1 MIPDI
6 TELNFPKKDGKQY
19 ATLTQAT
26 VNIADMGE
34 KTITTQVKIDGD
46 IVPDFSFDWAVE
58 FQGEKYI
65 MPLRIPQGAKGNE
78 SLKSQIDL
86 TFQHWAIYQL
96 KRWPFVTIQQI
107 AAGTY
112 LPDEEVATV
121 SLNLGDLCKL
131 FGQVLEYYYGGA
143 ITIDLNPAW
152 QYDKTATVITISHT
166 KIWNVLID
174 AFHDKYGVR
183 WEIKPASDNSNTV
196 KGGERYVIR
205 VGYPTTEV
213 DHIFEYGFEGG
224 LLKVERQVQS
234 EEIHNMLKG
243 RGGETN
249 IPFRYFKDTDPNN
262 EDFRPDPDWVEE
274 LANIPFKNLMPA
286 TFRSYVQGWKAAH
299 ISKYPGYTAVGES
312 NAYAPWAWEK
322 GYTDTKFDPVEF
334 VADEITINPTEGDKQ
349 VEILPGYSPYVKK
362 GSSLD
367 KYGPLPDTLD
377 NNDDIYP
384 TLQGTGLD
392 IAVAVEQIESDDV
405 TGSTESDARIE
416 DKTYPD
422 IIKKNVPQGHA
433 TAADVSKRTYFTV
446 PTGKKANI
454 EGYAGAKAYNPQNHE
469 DKSAHIAELDYTI
482 KVFNAATGEERSASG
497 IPAGNWYFTVEYSFN
512 NTSPEALNVTLS
524 FNEVKITSATPS
536 DKWRNTFDIWVKNIW
551 DSTKLSTETDAQY
564 AERVWKPVLGDREKN
579 TAKVVFTSGALVHE
593 DYEFTIVGFPVPDS
607 SKTYEGE
614 QSHWRITL
622 AKSKAELEATGLYV
636 PSTQKQGKAGDT
648 FVLTGTEM
656 AHVPYVVDAEVRQ
669 ADWLKDQLGEVKEI
683 KPTAVVTTDRV
694 RLNNEGKPNALINQ
708 LRVGNSLRLFD
719 QRFFNEEGKA
729 YETLYLQSITYTY
742 REPSSDD
749 AALNPDV
756 EIVLGNE
763 YTTSAN
769 PVSMMQGEISAL
781 QRQVGSISNIEQIV
795 RAVGDKLYLRK
806 DGISDRSLSPTQFFS
821 LLTSGDFRAGLI
833 GGAGWGF
840 FKDENGN
847 WVLEADR
854 VNVRQEM
861 SVNTL
866 VINQAEG
873 RGGMEI
879 DTAAY
884 IRETTR
890 VEETDNGYICY
901 FDQKGGSV
909 ANLFHVDDVAYC
921 NQWTPENS
929 DLKFYK
935 RRVIAVGADYVTL
948 TKPLSEVQRPDDWP
962 DCGVNG
968 TGIPAE
974 GDNIIHYGNYTDKT
988 RQYVKVRD
996 VVGGGYER
1004 YIEGLDSVNAT
1015 GDEYY
1020 FVGRQSGMY
1029 NGRPRFYL
1037 GDSAGYVKWEN
1048 GKLVVK
1054 GSISSLS
1061 TLDDGT
1067 TLGDAIGGKIE
1078 DTDVL
1083 YITHTSATSAPALPT
1098 LKPDGT
1104 IANYNGW
1111 QTTAPTWQQGRYIWQ
1126 TTYVRKGNGTA
1137 YFAATA
1143 CISGRDGAGYS
1154 NNLLRNSD
1162 FHDGARYFTPQV
1174 NVTVDTGMTLDGRNS
1189 LKNAQSGHTSNKY
1202 LGWCYDEDHSGPL
1215 SYMAAK
1221 PGDRFTVSAW
1231 VYTEDRDAID
1241 NGCNLGIYFR
1251 DANGRLKT
1259 AQTDCVPSRNGEWQH
1274 VSLMSAVA
1282 PEGTTMVE
1290 FRAGIVRN
1298 GTIWFNGIKAE
1309 YGANPNPVWTPYAE
1323 GVGIA
1328 SITEQYYLSTSR
1340 TALTGGSWSDTRQPW
1355 VAGRYYWTRS
1365 KITYTDGKITYTDG
1379 VCVTGE
1385 AGTSILARYSADG
1398 NTGWHTS
1405 PLPDDRYMQTST
1417 DGGATWSPAYLISA
1431 SGYTNNLLL
1440 KSGESVENSHYNVA
1454 IYNLSEK
1461 PIVGKTYTLTL
1472 WGELGDGKTKFQA
1485 YNSGGSIS
1493 LANLVKA
1500 SDGVY
1505 SAVLKWRNNSV
1516 NGTVAS
1522 DKSVYIYATPSSITT
1537 PSRIDRIKLE
1547 EGDNPTPVW
1556 TPAASEMQGGYPV
1569 FQWAKNS
1576 DASTAPT
1583 SGWQNT
1589 PLTALPGEYVW
1600 IRTGVVIPPATAPA
1614 TWDPAVRLTGDHGAD
1629 GSDVYRLDLSNEMAG
1644 VVCDADGNVTGAYPA
1659 CTAKVYKGATLLTGG
1674 VTYSIPQKTGI
1685 TTATISTAGVITLG
1699 GLTADKA
1706 EITVRAVTAG
1716 LTLESVMTVYK
1727 VKPGKD
1733 GDSVTVSSTSVTYQA
1748 SANGTNTPT
1757 GTWLSAIPTVPAGQY
1772 LWTRTIV
1779 TYSDGKSTTTY
1790 SVSRQ
1795 GADGL
1800 KYTNNLLCN
1809 SDFKDGTRFYQLHAN
1824 VTLDTSRVLDGRYSV
1839 KSSQSGSTTQT
1850 YAGLIYHDTGKTGDF
1865 YPAKPGDRFTLSVW
1879 TYTDDRD
1886 ALNEGGYMEI
1896 WFRSASGRIKGAN
1909 RDAECKPTANGVWQ
1923 HFHCIS
1929 AVAPEGTISVEFRAH
1944 VRRDGTLWFN
1954 GMKAEYGS
1962 NDNPVWTPYAEGVT
1976 IASKSVTYARTTTAT
1991 QPSDAAFT
1999 AQSIGALGLGAG
2011 DYMWV
2016 KTEVTYSDGTA
2027 TKSYNVSRVGT
2038 DGTVG
2043 QPGPPG
2049 DDGKTSYVHFAY
2061 ASGITGSLPHP
2072 ASVTDFR
2079 TTAFAGAK
2087 YIGVCTDYNQAD
2099 PITDVGNTYEWSE
2112 YRGADA
2118 VVYQIEPSVDKVVR
2132 DFDGTLSPTL
2142 LTCSVYKTTGA
2153 SARTLTAEKTLKY
2166 QRLPDGLS
2174 GTLPHISGVS
2184 AAVQLLATT
2193 EEVVFELYDG
2203 TTLLDHERV
2212 PVLTDARDI
2221 ELGGQNLLKNT
2232 NRGPMGW
2239 QTAVWNGNATAEQ
2252 TGAIKAATAP
2262 DGKGVLMTLDG
2273 GLNEDGTALYDPMHT
2288 TYQAQYAVPAGT
2300 LEGGRR
2306 YVLSLLIGA
2315 VTGPAYLQVSLN
2327 RKGFSSVR
2335 VNYLTTITAPTSPD
2349 EMVRLEIP
2357 FTTPSGT
2364 TLTSGEVTDEAFYKE
2379 KELGIS
2385 VYIRPKSAAD
2395 VWQSFTVRDMQLE
2408 RGNVATAYRPHI
2420 NDTSYLVE
2428 ALPGQTKFNG
2438 GLGLTSRIL
2447 LGEFD
2452 TTDPDNP
2459 VLETIRAGING
2470 VMMPNE
2476 RGGGMVWWGGGSPK
2490 DTADYPDD
2498 DDAATSAT
2506 RMDGTA
2512 YFAGNT
2518 VRFGKNFAEI
2528 GDSLRLDDDGL
2539 KLIKDNEVRLR
2550 VTDASV
2556 ENFAQPTQEAVI
2568 TIPAVTLSFRFE
2580 TDLDDNAYGPHVL
2593 RAITGGEHITLGGGR
2608 EVPAN
2613 SAFDLGLSFELNAP
2627 QATFIPQF
2635 EVYVDLYNSAGALV
2649 SRTMC
2654 EQTRSKST
2662 PAGIT
2667 IRFTASVHTTL
2678 PKGSYWMRLWRG
2690 SANLP
2695 DQGAMLSLSAPVAA
2709 AGGITP
2715 GLKNCTILAPDGFL
2729 TTWNQAVILAKKDR
2743 IMLRVGSSSV
2753 IINDSMCSL
2762 ISHNYGFRVSIWGIM
2777 KTTAYDPNNDGANW
2791 VITDK

>member
-1 MIPDI
+1 MVITIYDRYGNPKVEVAPNDSSTQATEIQGDNVLTLSFTHYERIDLDVDDYADFEGERYWLCEQYRPKQINTRQWAYDIKLYGIEELIRNILVIKKVDNEEDPVFTLTAPPRDHVAMIVACMNDGMGTDDWKVGQVDGTENIVIDYFGKYCDEALREIGEKVGTEYWVEGQTVNVCRCEHGEPVILGYDKGLTGIEPSKANNVKFYTRLYPVGSSRNIDPEKYGHSRLQLPTGQKYVEINADKYGRVDHYEESAFADIYPRRIGEISSVRSEVRTGEDGKPFTIYYFKDNGLTFDPNDYEIGGLVKRVSFQEGSELAGLGSEEDGTYYFDVNYNSSTCEFEIITIWPYDDDTQLPGDKLVPKAGDKYILWHLRMPDEYYALAEAEFMDAVNKYNEEHALDITVFKASTDHVWIEDNDVDLFVGRRVRLESEQYFPGIGYRDSRITRITRKVNMPSCMDIEIGDALGRTSKRKFADDIAEAKSYAQSIKTSLSLPDI
-6 TELNFPKKDGKQY
+6 IRTGDKTRPTDNNLFSARRSMSEFFSKTKDDRTPYKMSTDKAFEVGRYVPGASGGIFGMDKETGDSFAEVARLYVRVRAFFEELTVIKAGVLAGKQY
-19 ATLTQAT
+19 ITPGGGVRCTKVEEVKDANGAVTAYRCYFLSEQ
-26 VNIADMGE
+26 DGE
-34 KTITTQVKIDGD
+34 KTETKIIAGD
-46 IVPDFSFDWAVE
+46 QAIAEMFNAKAGTSNKVSNHRYWRLVTAVDNDAYTDDSGNHYGYIE
-58 FQGEKYI
+58 LSATDCEKDSD
-65 MPLRIPQGAKGNE
+65 IPQADDEICQLGNRNDATRQAAMVFSTVDADAPSIKLYSGINSY
-78 SLKSQIDL
+78 SLADKAVVSFGKDPVTGQIFFRL
-86 TFQHWAIYQL
+86 
-96 KRWPFVTIQQI
+96 
-107 AAGTY
+107 GTSSARHY
-112 LPDEEVATV
+112 
-121 SLNLGDLCKL
+121 
-131 FGQVLEYYYGGA
+131 LEY
-143 ITIDLNPAW
+143 TQD
-152 QYDKTATVITISHT
+152 
-166 KIWNVLID
+166 
-174 AFHDKYGVR
+174 
-183 WEIKPASDNSNTV
+183 
-196 KGGERYVIR
+196 
-205 VGYPTTEV
+205 
-213 DHIFEYGFEGG
+213 GG
-224 LLKVERQVQS
+224 LR
-234 EEIHNMLKG
+234 
-243 RGGETN
+243 
-249 IPFRYFKDTDPNN
+249 
-262 EDFRPDPDWVEE
+262 
-274 LANIPFKNLMPA
+274 
-286 TFRSYVQGWKAAH
+286 
-299 ISKYPGYTAVGES
+299 
-312 NAYAPWAWEK
+312 
-322 GYTDTKFDPVEF
+322 
-334 VADEITINPTEGDKQ
+334 VA
-349 VEILPGYSPYVKK
+349 
-362 GSSLD
+362 
-367 KYGPLPDTLD
+367 
-377 NNDDIYP
+377 
-384 TLQGTGLD
+384 
-392 IAVAVEQIESDDV
+392 
-405 TGSTESDARIE
+405 
-416 DKTYPD
+416 
-422 IIKKNVPQGHA
+422 
-433 TAADVSKRTYFTV
+433 
-446 PTGKKANI
+446 
-454 EGYAGAKAYNPQNHE
+454 
-469 DKSAHIAELDYTI
+469 
-482 KVFNAATGEERSASG
+482 
-497 IPAGNWYFTVEYSFN
+497 
-512 NTSPEALNVTLS
+512 
-524 FNEVKITSATPS
+524 
-536 DKWRNTFDIWVKNIW
+536 
-551 DSTKLSTETDAQY
+551 
-564 AERVWKPVLGDREKN
+564 
-579 TAKVVFTSGALVHE
+579 
-593 DYEFTIVGFPVPDS
+593 
-607 SKTYEGE
+607 
-614 QSHWRITL
+614 
-622 AKSKAELEATGLYV
+622 
-636 PSTQKQGKAGDT
+636 
-648 FVLTGTEM
+648 
-656 AHVPYVVDAEVRQ
+656 
-669 ADWLKDQLGEVKEI
+669 
-683 KPTAVVTTDRV
+683 
-694 RLNNEGKPNALINQ
+694 
-708 LRVGNSLRLFD
+708 
-719 QRFFNEEGKA
+719 
-729 YETLYLQSITYTY
+729 
-742 REPSSDD
+742 
-749 AALNPDV
+749 
-756 EIVLGNE
+756 
-763 YTTSAN
+763 
-769 PVSMMQGEISAL
+769 
-781 QRQVGSISNIEQIV
+781 
-795 RAVGDKLYLRK
+795 
-806 DGISDRSLSPTQFFS
+806 
-821 LLTSGDFRAGLI
+821 
-833 GGAGWGF
+833 
-840 FKDENGN
+840 
-847 WVLEADR
+847 
-854 VNVRQEM
+854 
-861 SVNTL
+861 
-866 VINQAEG
+866 
-873 RGGMEI
+873 
-879 DTAAY
+879 
-884 IRETTR
+884 
-890 VEETDNGYICY
+890 
-901 FDQKGGSV
+901 
-909 ANLFHVDDVAYC
+909 
-921 NQWTPENS
+921 
-929 DLKFYK
+929 
-935 RRVIAVGADYVTL
+935 
-948 TKPLSEVQRPDDWP
+948 
-962 DCGVNG
+962 
-968 TGIPAE
+968 
-974 GDNIIHYGNYTDKT
+974 
-988 RQYVKVRD
+988 
-996 VVGGGYER
+996 
-1004 YIEGLDSVNAT
+1004 
-1015 GDEYY
+1015 
-1020 FVGRQSGMY
+1020 
-1029 NGRPRFYL
+1029 
-1037 GDSAGYVKWEN
+1037 
-1048 GKLVVK
+1048 

-1162 FHDGARYFTPQV
+1162 FRDGVRYFSPQV
-1174 NVTVDTGMTLDGRNS
+1174 NTTVDTGMTLDGRNS
-1189 LKNAQSGHTSNKY
+1189 LKIAQSGNTSNKY

-1215 SYMAAK
+1215 HYMAAK

-1385 AGTSILARYSADG
+1385 AGTSVLVRYSADG

-1417 DGGATWSPAYLISA
+1417 DGGSTWSPAYLISA

-1505 SAVLKWRNNSV
+1505 SAVLKWRNSASS
-1516 NGTVAS
+1516 GTVAS
-1522 DKSVYIYATPSSITT
+1522 DKSVYIYAVPSSITT

-1600 IRTGVVIPPATAPA
+1600 IRTGVVIPPATVPA
-1614 TWDPAVRLTGDHGAD
+1614 AWDPAVRLTGDHGVD

-1748 SANGTNTPT
+1748 STNSTVTPT

-1795 GADGL
+1795 GADGQ
-1800 KYTNNLLCN
+1800 KYTNNLLRN
-1809 SDFKDGTRFYQLHAN
+1809 SELRDNADHYYLHAG
-1824 VTLDTSRVLDGRYSV
+1824 VSLDTTKVFDGRNSI
-1839 KSSQSGSTTQT
+1839 KSEQSGLTNDSSR
-1850 YAGLIYHDTGKTGDF
+1850 GWIYSEAATGCNF

-1879 TYTDDRD
+1879 TYIENRTGF
-1886 ALNEGGYMEI
+1886 NGTWMEI
-1896 WFRSASGRIKGAN
+1896 IFRDDNGRIWTGSIGASCTPSKDGEWQQFKITSGEAPAGTTHVEM
-1909 RDAECKPTANGVWQ
+1909 RAQVTRNGTV
-1923 HFHCIS
+1923 
-1929 AVAPEGTISVEFRAH
+1929 
-1944 VRRDGTLWFN
+1944 WFN

-1962 NDNPVWTPYAEGVT
+1962 NDKPVWTPYAEGVT
-1976 IASKSVTYARTTTAT
+1976 IASKSVTYAKTTTAT
-1991 QPSDAAFT
+1991 QPADAAFT

-2016 KTEVTYSDGTA
+2016 KAEVTYSDGTT

-2049 DDGKTSYVHFAY
+2049 DDGKTTYVHFAY

-2118 VVYQIEPSVDKVVR
+2118 EVYQIEPSVDKVVR
-2132 DFDGTLSPTL
+2132 DFDGTLSPTS

-2153 SARTLTAEKTLKY
+2153 SARTLTSEKTLKY

-2174 GTLPHISGVS
+2174 GTLPHSSGVS

-2203 TTLLDHERV
+2203 TTLLDRERV

-2239 QTAVWNGNATAEQ
+2239 QTSVWSGNATAEQ
-2252 TGAIKAATAP
+2252 TGTIKAATAP

-2300 LEGGRR
+2300 LEGGKR

-2315 VTGPAYLQVSLN
+2315 VTGPAYLEVSLN

-2335 VNYLTTITAPTSPD
+2335 VNYLTTITAPASPD
-2349 EMVRLEIP
+2349 EMVRLEMP

-2379 KELGIS
+2379 KDLGIT
-2385 VYIRPKSAAD
+2385 VYIRPKNATS

-2452 TTDPDNP
+2452 TSDPDNP
-2459 VLETIRAGING
+2459 VLKTIRAGING
-2470 VMMPNE
+2470 VMIPNE

-2490 DTADYPDD
+2490 DAADYPDD

-2528 GDSLRLDDDGL
+2528 GDSLRLDGDGL
-2539 KLIKDNEVRLR
+2539 KLIKDNETRLR
-2550 VTDASV
+2550 VTDVSV

-2568 TIPAVTLSFRFE
+2568 TIPAVTLGFRFAV
-2580 TDLDDNAYGPHVL
+2580 DLDDNAYGPHVL

-2635 EVYVDLYNSAGALV
+2635 EVYVDLYNSAGTLV

-2729 TTWNQAVILAKKDR
+2729 TTWNQAVILAKKDS

-2762 ISHNYGFRVSIWGIM
+2762 ISHNYGFRVSKWGIM
-2777 KTTAYDPNNDGANW
+2777 KTTAYDPANDGANW
-2791 VITDK
+2791 TVTDN

>member
-1 MIPDI
+1 MSIQIKYRQGNTEYVRCEVEVSDKAIYRKELMTEEYVLLTFNTTKDVGLRKGDYIDTEFGRFRLVNIKKPKLDVSGAGGYCYEQKFHAPWEQWRKRKLFYSRQRGSEKAWSMTQKPEYFMQIVIDNLLAAGFGKYSAVIDSDLTEMKLVQFDGDDIISGLTKIAEAWYTEWWMAGNVIHLSKCEYGTPVRFEIGDLINDMEPSDGQQNDYVTRLYAFGATRNIPTNYRESEDSDSVI
-6 TELNFPKKDGKQY
+6 EGVVERRLKLPEGTNYVDAWPDLKDEDVVEGIAIFDKVYPRRTGEITSDVWTEKYVDEVADDSSADTELVEWNAYRFRDSGITFKEKYILPDQELRITFQTGALAGMDFAVKFNPDGADESSAAAQVWEVVRNDSYGINLPNDKFHPAKGDTYILYGYDTKMVSDLLIPKAEEELLEEAKKLVAKKSVDSSVYNCPTNPIRCAGYTESDGALVYDYMKVVDLDVGQSVELRNDTYFSDSDGYRISRVRAFEKKLDNRFNCTYEIGETASYSKSKELDDKMENLSVQTSRVFQMGGGVYLIKRYDSSSPTDHNAFSAVRSLYEFVSKTKDDRTPYKMSTDKAFEVGKYVPGASGGIFGMDEETGDSFADVARLYVRVRAFFEELTVIKAGVLAGKQY
-19 ATLTQAT
+19 ITPGGGVRCTKVEEVKDANGAVTAYRCYFLSEQ
-26 VNIADMGE
+26 DGE
-34 KTITTQVKIDGD
+34 KTETKIIAGD
-46 IVPDFSFDWAVE
+46 QAISEMFNAKAGTSNKVSNHRYWRLVTAVDNDAYTDDSGNHYGYIE
-58 FQGEKYI
+58 LSATDCEKDSD
-65 MPLRIPQGAKGNE
+65 IPQA
-78 SLKSQIDL
+78 D
-86 TFQHWAIYQL
+86 
-96 KRWPFVTIQQI
+96 
-107 AAGTY
+107 
-112 LPDEEVATV
+112 
-121 SLNLGDLCKL
+121 
-131 FGQVLEYYYGGA
+131 
-143 ITIDLNPAW
+143 
-152 QYDKTATVITISHT
+152 
-166 KIWNVLID
+166 
-174 AFHDKYGVR
+174 
-183 WEIKPASDNSNTV
+183 
-196 KGGERYVIR
+196 
-205 VGYPTTEV
+205 
-213 DHIFEYGFEGG
+213 
-224 LLKVERQVQS
+224 
-234 EEIHNMLKG
+234 
-243 RGGETN
+243 
-249 IPFRYFKDTDPNN
+249 
-262 EDFRPDPDWVEE
+262 
-274 LANIPFKNLMPA
+274 
-286 TFRSYVQGWKAAH
+286 
-299 ISKYPGYTAVGES
+299 
-312 NAYAPWAWEK
+312 
-322 GYTDTKFDPVEF
+322 
-334 VADEITINPTEGDKQ
+334 DEICQLGNRDDATRQAAMVFSTVDADAPSLRLYSGINSYSLADKAVISFGKDPLSGQ
-349 VEILPGYSPYVKK
+349 IFFRL
-362 GSSLD
+362 GSS
-367 KYGPLPDTLD
+367 
-377 NNDDIYP
+377 
-384 TLQGTGLD
+384 
-392 IAVAVEQIESDDV
+392 S
-405 TGSTESDARIE
+405 ARH
-416 DKTYPD
+416 Y
-422 IIKKNVPQGHA
+422 
-433 TAADVSKRTYFTV
+433 
-446 PTGKKANI
+446 
-454 EGYAGAKAYNPQNHE
+454 
-469 DKSAHIAELDYTI
+469 LDYTQD
-482 KVFNAATGEERSASG
+482 GG
-497 IPAGNWYFTVEYSFN
+497 
-512 NTSPEALNVTLS
+512 
-524 FNEVKITSATPS
+524 
-536 DKWRNTFDIWVKNIW
+536 
-551 DSTKLSTETDAQY
+551 
-564 AERVWKPVLGDREKN
+564 
-579 TAKVVFTSGALVHE
+579 
-593 DYEFTIVGFPVPDS
+593 
-607 SKTYEGE
+607 
-614 QSHWRITL
+614 
-622 AKSKAELEATGLYV
+622 
-636 PSTQKQGKAGDT
+636 
-648 FVLTGTEM
+648 
-656 AHVPYVVDAEVRQ
+656 
-669 ADWLKDQLGEVKEI
+669 
-683 KPTAVVTTDRV
+683 
-694 RLNNEGKPNALINQ
+694 
-708 LRVGNSLRLFD
+708 LRV
-719 QRFFNEEGKA
+719 A
-729 YETLYLQSITYTY
+729 
-742 REPSSDD
+742 
-749 AALNPDV
+749 
-756 EIVLGNE
+756 
-763 YTTSAN
+763 
-769 PVSMMQGEISAL
+769 
-781 QRQVGSISNIEQIV
+781 
-795 RAVGDKLYLRK
+795 
-806 DGISDRSLSPTQFFS
+806 
-821 LLTSGDFRAGLI
+821 
-833 GGAGWGF
+833 
-840 FKDENGN
+840 
-847 WVLEADR
+847 
-854 VNVRQEM
+854 
-861 SVNTL
+861 
-866 VINQAEG
+866 
-873 RGGMEI
+873 
-879 DTAAY
+879 
-884 IRETTR
+884 
-890 VEETDNGYICY
+890 
-901 FDQKGGSV
+901 
-909 ANLFHVDDVAYC
+909 
-921 NQWTPENS
+921 
-929 DLKFYK
+929 
-935 RRVIAVGADYVTL
+935 
-948 TKPLSEVQRPDDWP
+948 
-962 DCGVNG
+962 
-968 TGIPAE
+968 
-974 GDNIIHYGNYTDKT
+974 
-988 RQYVKVRD
+988 
-996 VVGGGYER
+996 
-1004 YIEGLDSVNAT
+1004 
-1015 GDEYY
+1015 
-1020 FVGRQSGMY
+1020 
-1029 NGRPRFYL
+1029 
-1037 GDSAGYVKWEN
+1037 
-1048 GKLVVK
+1048 

-1162 FHDGARYFTPQV
+1162 FRDGARHFTASSHV
-1174 NVTVDTGMTLDGRNS
+1174 VADTTKIFEGRNS
-1189 LKNAQSGHTSNKY
+1189 IKVTASGYTSNPY
-1202 LGWCYDEDHSGPL
+1202 HSWCYREDDNGAL
-1215 SYMAAK
+1215 YMDAK
-1221 PGDRFTVSAW
+1221 PGDVYTLSAW
-1231 VYTEDRDAID
+1231 VYADDIAAID
-1241 NGCNLGIYFR
+1241 KGTLMALYFC
-1251 DANGRLKT
+1251 DANGRILGNEISPT
-1259 AQTDCVPSRNGEWQH
+1259 PTTNGEWQYFK
-1274 VSLMSAVA
+1274 VISRVA
-1282 PEGTTMVE
+1282 PAGTTKVE

-1365 KITYTDGKITYTDG
+1365 KITYTDGKVTYTDG

-1385 AGTSILARYSADG
+1385 AGTSVLVRYSADG

-1417 DGGATWSPAYLISA
+1417 DGGSTWSPAYLISA
-1431 SGYTNNLLL
+1431 SGYTNNLLQNSNFKDGL
-1440 KSGESVENSHYNVA
+1440 SHWNNWGTPTTREIVTSDGKKWLHLVTTTAAYQGIFQPRIKANSSTKYTFSARVRGATDGQQVSALVHFTTTSHVPGTTVPQSKAEWVADTDEQIVRWTFETPADATAMSLNVGRIKSV
-1454 IYNLSEK
+1454 LSE
-1461 PIVGKTYTLTL
+1461 I
-1472 WGELGDGKTKFQA
+1472 
-1485 YNSGGSIS
+1485 
-1493 LANLVKA
+1493 
-1500 SDGVY
+1500 
-1505 SAVLKWRNNSV
+1505 
-1516 NGTVAS
+1516 
-1522 DKSVYIYATPSSITT
+1522 YIT
-1537 PSRIDRIKLE
+1537 DLKLE

-1600 IRTGVVIPPATAPA
+1600 IRTGVVIPPATVPA
-1614 TWDPAVRLTGDHGAD
+1614 AWDPAVRLTGDHGAD

-1659 CTAKVYKGATLLTGG
+1659 CTAKVYKGATLLTSG

-1733 GDSVTVSSTSVTYQA
+1733 GDSVKVSSTSVTYQA

-1779 TYSDGKSTTTY
+1779 TYSDGKSSTTY

-1795 GADGL
+1795 GADGQ
-1800 KYTNNLLCN
+1800 KYTNNLLRN
-1809 SDFKDGTRFYQLHAN
+1809 SDFKDGTRFYQLDAN

-1850 YAGLIYHDTGKTGDF
+1850 YAGLTYHDTGKTGDF
-1865 YPAKPGDRFTLSVW
+1865 YPAKPGDVFTFSLW

-1886 ALNEGGYMEI
+1886 ALNEGGCMEI
-1896 WFRSASGRIKGAN
+1896 WFHDASGRVRGTS
-1909 RDAECKPTANGVWQ
+1909 RSAECKPTANGVWQ

-1929 AVAPEGTISVEFRAH
+1929 AVAPEGTISVELRAH

-1962 NDNPVWTPYAEGVT
+1962 NDKPVWTPYAEGVT
-1976 IASKSVTYARTTTAT
+1976 IASKSVTYAKTTTAT
-1991 QPSDAAFT
+1991 QPADSAFT
-1999 AQSIGALGLGAG
+1999 LTSPGTLTQGQWLWTRTTVS
-2011 DYMWV
+2011 
-2016 KTEVTYSDGTA
+2016 YSDGSE
-2027 TKSYNVSRVGT
+2027 TKSYTAAYIGT
-2038 DGTVG
+2038 DGSNG
-2043 QPGPPG
+2043 LPGAAG
-2049 DDGKTSYVHFAY
+2049 ADGKTTYVHFAY

-2072 ASVTDFR
+2072 ASVTDFQ
-2079 TTAFAGAK
+2079 TTAFTGAK

-2099 PITDVGNTYEWSE
+2099 PITNVGNTYEWSE
-2112 YRGADA
+2112 YKGADA
-2118 VVYQIEPSVDKVVR
+2118 EVYQIEPSADKVVR
-2132 DFDGTLSPTL
+2132 DFDGTLSPTS

-2153 SARTLTAEKTLKY
+2153 TARTLTAEKTLKY
-2166 QRLPDGLS
+2166 RRLPDGLS
-2174 GTLPHISGVS
+2174 GTLAHSSGAS
-2184 AAVQLLATT
+2184 PAVPLLADT

-2203 TTLLDHERV
+2203 TTLLDRERV

-2239 QTAVWNGNATAEQ
+2239 QTSVWSADATAEQ
-2252 TGAIKAATAP
+2252 TGVIKAATAP

-2306 YVLSLLIGA
+2306 YALSLLIGA
-2315 VTGPAYLQVSLN
+2315 VTGPAYLEVSLN

-2349 EMVRLEIP
+2349 EIVRLEIP

-2364 TLTSGEVTDEAFYKE
+2364 ALTSGEVTDEAFYKE
-2379 KELGIS
+2379 KDLGIT
-2385 VYIRPKSAAD
+2385 VYIRPKNATS

-2476 RGGGMVWWGGGSPK
+2476 RGGGLVWWGGGSPK
-2490 DTADYPDD
+2490 DAADYSGDD
-2498 DDAATSAT
+2498 DTATSAT

-2539 KLIKDNEVRLR
+2539 KLIKDNETRLR
-2550 VTDASV
+2550 VTDVSV

-2568 TIPAVTLSFRFE
+2568 TIPAVTLGFRFAV
-2580 TDLDDNAYGPHVL
+2580 DLDDNAYGPHVL

-2635 EVYVDLYNSAGALV
+2635 EVYVDLYNSAGTLV

-2654 EQTRSKST
+2654 EQTRSEST

-2695 DQGAMLSLSAPVAA
+2695 DEGAMLPLPAPVAV

-2729 TTWNQAVILAKKDR
+2729 TTWNQAVILAKKDS

-2753 IINDSMCSL
+2753 IINDSMCNL
-2762 ISHNYGFRVSIWGIM
+2762 ISHNYGFRVSKWGIM

>member
-1 MIPDI
+1 MVITIYDRYGNPKVEVAPNDSSTQATEIQGDNVLTLSFTHYERIDLDVDDYADFEGERYWLCEQYRPKQINTRQWAYDIKLYGIEELIRNILVIKRVDNEEDPVFTLTAPPRDHVAMIVACMNDGMGTNDWKVGQVDGTENIVIDYFGKYCDEALREIGEKVGTEYWVEGQTVNVCRCEHGEPVTLGYDKGLTGIEPSKANNVKFYTRLYPVGCSRNIDPEKYGHSRLQLPAGQKYVEINADKYGRVDHYEESAFADIYPRRIGEISSVRSEVRTGEDGKPFTIYYFKDNGLTFDPNDYEIGGLVKRVSFQEGSELAGLGSEEDGTYYFDVNYNSATCEFEIITIWPYDDDTQLPGDKLVPKAGDKYILWHLRMPDEYYALAEAEFMDAVNKYNEEHALDITVFKASTDHVWIEDNDVDLFVGRRVRLESEQYFPGIGYRDSRITRITRKVNMPSCMDIEIGDALGRTSKRKFADDIAEAKSYAQSIKASLSLPDI
-6 TELNFPKKDGKQY
+6 IRTGDKTRPTDNNLFSARRSMAEFFSKTKDDRTPYKMSTDKAFEAGRYVPGASGGIFGMDEETGDSFAEVARFYVRVRAFFEELTVIKAGVLAGKQY
-19 ATLTQAT
+19 ITPGGGVRCTKVEEVMDANGAVTAYRCYFLSEQ
-26 VNIADMGE
+26 DGE
-34 KTITTQVKIDGD
+34 KTETKIIAGD
-46 IVPDFSFDWAVE
+46 QAIAEMFNAKAGTSNKVSNHRYWRLVTAVDNDTYTDDSGNHYGYIE
-58 FQGEKYI
+58 LSATDCEKDSD
-65 MPLRIPQGAKGNE
+65 IPQA
-78 SLKSQIDL
+78 D
-86 TFQHWAIYQL
+86 
-96 KRWPFVTIQQI
+96 
-107 AAGTY
+107 
-112 LPDEEVATV
+112 
-121 SLNLGDLCKL
+121 
-131 FGQVLEYYYGGA
+131 
-143 ITIDLNPAW
+143 
-152 QYDKTATVITISHT
+152 
-166 KIWNVLID
+166 
-174 AFHDKYGVR
+174 
-183 WEIKPASDNSNTV
+183 
-196 KGGERYVIR
+196 
-205 VGYPTTEV
+205 
-213 DHIFEYGFEGG
+213 
-224 LLKVERQVQS
+224 
-234 EEIHNMLKG
+234 
-243 RGGETN
+243 
-249 IPFRYFKDTDPNN
+249 
-262 EDFRPDPDWVEE
+262 
-274 LANIPFKNLMPA
+274 
-286 TFRSYVQGWKAAH
+286 
-299 ISKYPGYTAVGES
+299 
-312 NAYAPWAWEK
+312 
-322 GYTDTKFDPVEF
+322 
-334 VADEITINPTEGDKQ
+334 DEICQLGNRDDATRQAAMVFSTVDADAPSLRLYSGINSYSLADKAVISFGKDPLSGQ
-349 VEILPGYSPYVKK
+349 IFFRL
-362 GSSLD
+362 GSS
-367 KYGPLPDTLD
+367 
-377 NNDDIYP
+377 
-384 TLQGTGLD
+384 
-392 IAVAVEQIESDDV
+392 S
-405 TGSTESDARIE
+405 ARH
-416 DKTYPD
+416 Y
-422 IIKKNVPQGHA
+422 
-433 TAADVSKRTYFTV
+433 
-446 PTGKKANI
+446 
-454 EGYAGAKAYNPQNHE
+454 
-469 DKSAHIAELDYTI
+469 LDYTQDGGL
-482 KVFNAATGEERSASG
+482 KVA
-497 IPAGNWYFTVEYSFN
+497 
-512 NTSPEALNVTLS
+512 
-524 FNEVKITSATPS
+524 
-536 DKWRNTFDIWVKNIW
+536 
-551 DSTKLSTETDAQY
+551 
-564 AERVWKPVLGDREKN
+564 
-579 TAKVVFTSGALVHE
+579 
-593 DYEFTIVGFPVPDS
+593 
-607 SKTYEGE
+607 
-614 QSHWRITL
+614 
-622 AKSKAELEATGLYV
+622 
-636 PSTQKQGKAGDT
+636 
-648 FVLTGTEM
+648 
-656 AHVPYVVDAEVRQ
+656 
-669 ADWLKDQLGEVKEI
+669 
-683 KPTAVVTTDRV
+683 
-694 RLNNEGKPNALINQ
+694 
-708 LRVGNSLRLFD
+708 
-719 QRFFNEEGKA
+719 
-729 YETLYLQSITYTY
+729 
-742 REPSSDD
+742 
-749 AALNPDV
+749 
-756 EIVLGNE
+756 
-763 YTTSAN
+763 
-769 PVSMMQGEISAL
+769 
-781 QRQVGSISNIEQIV
+781 
-795 RAVGDKLYLRK
+795 
-806 DGISDRSLSPTQFFS
+806 
-821 LLTSGDFRAGLI
+821 
-833 GGAGWGF
+833 
-840 FKDENGN
+840 
-847 WVLEADR
+847 
-854 VNVRQEM
+854 
-861 SVNTL
+861 
-866 VINQAEG
+866 
-873 RGGMEI
+873 
-879 DTAAY
+879 
-884 IRETTR
+884 
-890 VEETDNGYICY
+890 
-901 FDQKGGSV
+901 
-909 ANLFHVDDVAYC
+909 
-921 NQWTPENS
+921 
-929 DLKFYK
+929 
-935 RRVIAVGADYVTL
+935 
-948 TKPLSEVQRPDDWP
+948 
-962 DCGVNG
+962 
-968 TGIPAE
+968 
-974 GDNIIHYGNYTDKT
+974 
-988 RQYVKVRD
+988 
-996 VVGGGYER
+996 
-1004 YIEGLDSVNAT
+1004 
-1015 GDEYY
+1015 
-1020 FVGRQSGMY
+1020 
-1029 NGRPRFYL
+1029 
-1037 GDSAGYVKWEN
+1037 
-1048 GKLVVK
+1048 

-1067 TLGDAIGGKIE
+1067 TLGDAIGGKVE

-1083 YITHTSATSAPALPT
+1083 YIAHTSATSAPALPT

-1111 QTTAPTWQQGRYIWQ
+1111 QTTAPTWQQDRYIWQ

-1162 FHDGARYFTPQV
+1162 FKDGTRFYQLHA
-1174 NVTVDTGMTLDGRNS
+1174 NVTLDTSRVLDGRYS
-1189 LKNAQSGHTSNKY
+1189 VKSSQSGSATQTYAGLIYHDTGKIGDFY
-1202 LGWCYDEDHSGPL
+1202 P
-1215 SYMAAK
+1215 AK
-1221 PGDRFTVSAW
+1221 PGDVFTFSLW
-1231 VYTEDRDAID
+1231 TYTDDRDALNEGGSMEIWFR
-1241 NGCNLGIYFR
+1241 NASGRIKGINR
-1251 DANGRLKT
+1251 SAECKPAANG
-1259 AQTDCVPSRNGEWQH
+1259 VWQH
-1274 VSLMSAVA
+1274 FHCISAVA
-1282 PEGTTMVE
+1282 PEDATSVE
-1290 FRAGIVRN
+1290 FRANVRRN
-1298 GTIWFNGIKAE
+1298 GTLWFNGIKAE

-1365 KITYTDGKITYTDG
+1365 KITYTDGKVTYTDG

-1385 AGTSILARYSADG
+1385 AGTSVLVRYSADG

-1431 SGYTNNLLL
+1431 IGYTNNLLQ
-1440 KSGESVENSHYNVA
+1440 NSNFKDG
-1454 IYNLSEK
+1454 LSHWNNWGAPTTRE
-1461 PIVGKTYTLTL
+1461 IVTS
-1472 WGELGDGKTKFQA
+1472 DGKKWLHLVTTTAAYQGIYQPRIKANPSTKYTFSALVRGAAAEQQVSA
-1485 YNSGGSIS
+1485 LVHFTTTSYVPGTTVPQTKAEWVVGTEEQIVRWTFETPTDATAMS
-1493 LANLVKA
+1493 LNV
-1500 SDGVY
+1500 G
-1505 SAVLKWRNNSV
+1505 RN
-1516 NGTVAS
+1516 
-1522 DKSVYIYATPSSITT
+1522 KSVLSDIYIT
-1537 PSRIDRIKLE
+1537 DLKLE

-1600 IRTGVVIPPATAPA
+1600 IRTGVVIPPATVPA
-1614 TWDPAVRLTGDHGAD
+1614 AWDPAVRLTGDHGAD
-1629 GSDVYRLDLSNEMAG
+1629 GSDVYRLDLTNEMGG

-1659 CTAKVYKGATLLTGG
+1659 CTAKVYKGSSLLTGG

-1733 GDSVTVSSTSVTYQA
+1733 GDSVKVSSTSVTYQA

-1795 GADGL
+1795 GINGTDGKDGVAWGNGKML
-1800 KYTNNLLCN
+1800 YNDPT
-1809 SDFKDGTRFYQLHAN
+1809 FKDGVNKVSHYDNTNSGNVSVERIDDSTAPNDSGKVIRIRNTGTAQPGLGGFVQSTMARASATFVQRFVAKIPMGY
-1824 VTLDTSRVLDGRYSV
+1824 TLGYAHNNIGAESN
-1839 KSSQSGSTTQT
+1839 GSKVEWLTPK
-1850 YAGLIYHDTGKTGDF
+1850 AGTGKWEEYVLRWHIADKPENGKYTAFNTFGYIYLTGATGTTEAPVDWYLAYATIF
-1865 YPAKPGDRFTLSVW
+1865 DM
-1879 TYTDDRD
+1879 D
-1886 ALNEGGYMEI
+1886 
-1896 WFRSASGRIKGAN
+1896 
-1909 RDAECKPTANGVWQ
+1909 ANGAFKVTDQ
-1923 HFHCIS
+1923 QTRYAKGNYPTQPADS
-1929 AVAPEGTISVEFRAH
+1929 AFLLTSP
-1944 VRRDGTLWFN
+1944 GTLTQGQWL
-1954 GMKAEYGS
+1954 
-1962 NDNPVWTPYAEGVT
+1962 WT
-1976 IASKSVTYARTTTAT
+1976 RTTV
-1991 QPSDAAFT
+1991 S
-1999 AQSIGALGLGAG
+1999 
-2011 DYMWV
+2011 
-2016 KTEVTYSDGTA
+2016 YSDGSE
-2027 TKSYNVSRVGT
+2027 TKSYTAAYIGT

-2049 DDGKTSYVHFAY
+2049 DDGKTTYVHFAY

-2118 VVYQIEPSVDKVVR
+2118 EVYQIEPSVDKVVR
-2132 DFDGTLSPTL
+2132 DFDGTLSPTS

-2153 SARTLTAEKTLKY
+2153 SARTLTSEKTLKY

-2174 GTLPHISGVS
+2174 GTLPHSSGVS

-2203 TTLLDHERV
+2203 TTLLDRERV

-2239 QTAVWNGNATAEQ
+2239 QTSVWSGNATAEQ
-2252 TGAIKAATAP
+2252 TGTIKAATAP

-2306 YVLSLLIGA
+2306 YALSLLIGA
-2315 VTGPAYLQVSLN
+2315 VTGPAYLEVSLN

-2335 VNYLTTITAPTSPD
+2335 VNYLTTITAPASPD
-2349 EMVRLEIP
+2349 EMVRLEMP

-2379 KELGIS
+2379 KDLGIS
-2385 VYIRPKSAAD
+2385 IYIRPKSAAD
-2395 VWQSFTVRDMQLE
+2395 VWRSFTVRDLQLE

-2476 RGGGMVWWGGGSPK
+2476 RGGGLVWWGGGSPK
-2490 DTADYPDD
+2490 DAADYSGDD
-2498 DDAATSAT
+2498 DTATSAT

-2528 GDSLRLDDDGL
+2528 GDSLRLDGDGL
-2539 KLIKDNEVRLR
+2539 KLIKDNETRLR
-2550 VTDASV
+2550 VTDVSV

-2568 TIPAVTLSFRFE
+2568 TIPAVTLGFRFAV
-2580 TDLDDNAYGPHVL
+2580 DLDDNAYGPHVL

-2635 EVYVDLYNSAGALV
+2635 EVYVDLYNSAGTLV

-2729 TTWNQAVILAKKDR
+2729 TTWNQAVILAKKDS

-2762 ISHNYGFRVSIWGIM
+2762 ISHNYGFRVSKWGIM
-2777 KTTAYDPNNDGANW
+2777 KTTAYDPANDGANW
-2791 VITDK
+2791 TVTDN